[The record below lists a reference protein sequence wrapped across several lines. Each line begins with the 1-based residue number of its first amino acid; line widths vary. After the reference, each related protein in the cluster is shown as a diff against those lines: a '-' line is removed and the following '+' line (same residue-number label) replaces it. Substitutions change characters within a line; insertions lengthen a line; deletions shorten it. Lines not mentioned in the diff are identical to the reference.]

1 MVVIWYFIDDGNML
15 VMLDCFGIGDD
26 SVICIYLLFFFV
38 GMLVGNGNI
47 YVIIVVIFV

>member
-1 MVVIWYFIDDGNML
+1 MVVIWYFIDDGNMF

-38 GMLVGNGNI
+38 GILVGYGNI
-47 YVIIVVIFV
+47 YVINVVIFV